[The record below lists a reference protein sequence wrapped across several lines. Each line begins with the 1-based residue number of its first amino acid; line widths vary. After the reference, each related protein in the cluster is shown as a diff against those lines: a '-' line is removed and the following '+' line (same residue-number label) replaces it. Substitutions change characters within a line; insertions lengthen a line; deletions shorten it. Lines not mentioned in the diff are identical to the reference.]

1 MHTSCIIKV
10 SDLLRRPSSSDELV
24 IEDCMIDAIPHLRV
38 PGVSALCRFQSTSDG
53 TIVVTLSDITATID
67 DICDLSG
74 ESYIRDIHITSYEWK
89 FSPDVVFHDDPY
101 YVYEDDFPFLSDG
114 ESINIEDMI
123 IQSIILQEPLVHIK
137 PGKEIILSDNDSSLD
152 GAVHTWGTISFR
164 YIH

>member
-74 ESYIRDIHITSYEWK
+74 ESYIRDIHIISYEWK
-89 FSPDVVFHDDPY
+89 FSRDVIFHDDPY
-101 YVYEDDFPFLSDG
+101 YVYEDDFPFLPDG

-123 IQSIILQEPLVHIK
+123 IQSIVLQEPLVHIK
-137 PGKEIILSDNDSSLD
+137 PGNELVGDEDEDPLNDTN
-152 GAVHTWGTISFR
+152 HTWGTISFR
-164 YIH
+164 HAH